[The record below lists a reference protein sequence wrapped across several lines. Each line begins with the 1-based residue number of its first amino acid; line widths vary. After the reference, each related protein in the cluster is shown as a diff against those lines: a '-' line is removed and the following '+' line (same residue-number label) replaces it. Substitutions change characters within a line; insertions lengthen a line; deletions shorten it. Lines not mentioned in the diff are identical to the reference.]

1 MSFKRRTPWTRQP
14 QYPVGIDR
22 SNPLTL
28 GLKGAFS
35 VVGTSVLYDSVN
47 KALPITD
54 NGLYKPTPQGV
65 FRDFSGSAGQTA
77 TFPNR
82 ADYRLTGAMTIIV
95 IADVDTLTNYGGL
108 VACADTPTT
117 NGWELRLGRAV
128 TSSAIMFHR
137 SNAGGFRQ
145 FTASNVD
152 LIATGSKNNFI
163 AVSYA
168 DELIETAPAFFNVNG
183 SRYTPVTSIDGTG
196 TGAQTGSVDPLYI
209 ATRED
214 NVTRLDGAIGL
225 VLLFDRS
232 LSFSETESIRKN
244 PWQLF
249 QPLPRRLYVES
260 AGGDATVSLAGIS
273 GEFVLT
279 GSPASF
285 DIRSIAQASNYSITG
300 TATSFD
306 LRSSAQTGA
315 YSITGTAAKF
325 DVSVQALS
333 EGYAQFGIDAA
344 LNLAESVSS
353 GAYALT
359 GYGASFDARLN
370 AELGGYTLTGSDTTF
385 DATTNIILLAQ
396 PGNYSI
402 AGAAAYL
409 QRSDYVSE
417 FGEIIAAN
425 NRIRIL
431 SANSR
436 T

>member
-1 MSFKRRTPWTRQP
+1 MA
-14 QYPVGIDR
+14 
-22 SNPLTL
+22 L
-28 GLKGAFS
+28 GFS
-35 VVGTSVLYDSVN
+35 
-47 KALPITD
+47 PI
-54 NGLYKPTPQGV
+54 
-65 FRDFSGSAGQTA
+65 
-77 TFPNR
+77 
-82 ADYRLTGAMTIIV
+82 
-95 IADVDTLTNYGGL
+95 
-108 VACADTPTT
+108 
-117 NGWELRLGRAV
+117 
-128 TSSAIMFHR
+128 SSAPIGALEG
-137 SNAGGFRQ
+137 NA
-145 FTASNVD
+145 A
-152 LIATGSKNNFI
+152 
-163 AVSYA
+163 
-168 DELIETAPAFFNVNG
+168 
-183 SRYTPVTSIDGTG
+183 
-196 TGAQTGSVDPLYI
+196 
-209 ATRED
+209 
-214 NVTRLDGAIGL
+214 
-225 VLLFDRS
+225 
-232 LSFSETESIRKN
+232 
-244 PWQLF
+244 
-249 QPLPRRLYVES
+249 
-260 AGGDATVSLAGIS
+260 VSLAGIS

-353 GAYALT
+353 CAYALT

-385 DATTNIILLAQ
+385 DATTDIILLAQ